1 MSGWR
6 WFYRRAQL
14 CRNFTTVSRLFVWG
28 IYMQSKSDNAKLNR
42 ELRTKLVHAGE
53 RLPKS
58 VCAQIIDHGS
68 EAIPEL
74 IEILKDAKLALFDAP
89 GGGYAPIHAASILQ
103 EMKAVDAIEPMLQVL
118 SRCDAM
124 DILYS
129 TLIHAL
135 QSFGTSVLESALRA
149 YAVAENEDQ
158 RSAIASVLS
167 GIHVH
172 DPRIFSVLLQ
182 QLEEDTELGAGDFAE
197 YGDQAALPYL
207 SSALDACKLDRR
219 GGMFANQEIIEL
231 AAAIKELG
239 GELTECQASLVRAA
253 TGAPKKLGTIALPL
267 RSLSL
272 PLVGSL

>member
-1 MSGWR
+1 
-6 WFYRRAQL
+6 
-14 CRNFTTVSRLFVWG
+14 
-28 IYMQSKSDNAKLNR
+28 MQSKSDEAKLNS
-42 ELRTKLVHAGE
+42 ELLTKLVHVGE

-58 VCAQIIDHGS
+58 VYASIIEHGS

-74 IEILKDAKLALFDAP
+74 IELLKDDKLALFDAP
-89 GGGYAPIHAASILQ
+89 GRGYAPIHAASILQ
-103 EMKAVDAIEPMLQVL
+103 AMKAVDAIEPMLQVL

-135 QSFGTSVLESALRA
+135 QSFETSVLEPALRA
-149 YAVAENEDQ
+149 YAVAKNEDQ

-172 DPRIFSVLLQ
+172 DPRIFSILLE
-182 QLEEDTELGAGDFAE
+182 QLKENTELGAGDLAE
-197 YGDQAALPYL
+197 YGDQEALPYL
-207 SSALDACKLDRR
+207 SSALNACKLDRR

-239 GELTECQASLVRAA
+239 GELTEYQASMVRAA
-253 TGAPKKLGTIALPL
+253 TGGPTKLGRIALPL

-272 PLVGSL
+272 PLVGSF

>member
-1 MSGWR
+1 
-6 WFYRRAQL
+6 
-14 CRNFTTVSRLFVWG
+14 
-28 IYMQSKSDNAKLNR
+28 MQSKSDKAELNR
-42 ELRTKLVHAGE
+42 ELLTKLVHAGE

-58 VCAQIIDHGS
+58 VYAPIIDHGS
-68 EAIPEL
+68 EAIQEL
-74 IEILKDAKLALFDAP
+74 IEFLTDAKLALFDSP
-89 GGGYAPIHAASILQ
+89 GGGYVPIHAASILQ
-103 EMKAVDAIEPMLQVL
+103 EMKAVDAIEPMLHVL

-135 QSFGTSVLESALRA
+135 QSFGNSALEPALGA
-149 YAVAENEDQ
+149 YAVAKNEDQ

-172 DPRIFSVLLQ
+172 DPRIFSILLQ
-182 QLEEDTELGAGDFAE
+182 QLEENTELGAGDLAE

-207 SSALDACKLDRR
+207 ASALDACKLDRR

-231 AAAIKELG
+231 AAAIEELG
-239 GELTECQASLVRAA
+239 GELTERQASMVRAA
-253 TGAPKKLGTIALPL
+253 TGEPEKLGRIALPL

-272 PLVGSL
+272 PLMGSL

>member
-1 MSGWR
+1 
-6 WFYRRAQL
+6 
-14 CRNFTTVSRLFVWG
+14 
-28 IYMQSKSDNAKLNR
+28 MQSGSDKAKLNR
-42 ELRTKLVHAGE
+42 ELFTKLVHAGE
-53 RLPKS
+53 RLPTS
-58 VCAQIIDHGS
+58 VCAPIIAAGS

-74 IEILKDAKLALFDAP
+74 IAILKDAKLAMFDAP
-89 GGGYAPIHAASILQ
+89 GKGYAPIHAVSILQ
-103 EMKAVDAIEPMLQVL
+103 EMKAVDAIEPMLQIL

-135 QSFGTSVLESALRA
+135 HSFGTSTLEPALRA
-149 YAVAENEDQ
+149 YAVAKNEDQ

-172 DPRIFSVLLQ
+172 DPRIFSILLQ
-182 QLEEDTELGAGDFAE
+182 QLEEDTELGAGALAE

-207 SSALDACKLDRR
+207 STALDACKLDHR
-219 GGMFANQEIIEL
+219 GGIFANQEIIEL

-253 TGAPKKLGTIALPL
+253 TGGPKKLGRIALPL

-272 PLVGSL
+272 PLVGAL